1 MFEPAIAQLI
11 ASAEMCETNA
21 PIHAKEGNAEQAECS
36 AANARSYRTAID
48 FLSRAHHDTRTFALN
63 IAVAT
68 APTRTRDHHDVLK
81 AAHAYE
87 QFITRA

>member
-1 MFEPAIAQLI
+1 MFEAAIAQLTV
-11 ASAEMCETNA
+11 SAEMCETNA
-21 PIHAKEGNAEQAECS
+21 PIHAKEGNVEQAECS

-63 IAVAT
+63 IAA
-68 APTRTRDHHDVLK
+68 AAASGARDHHDVLK